1 MRFETGILLV
11 LILAVWMG
19 TVELYKKW
27 HQETVKYQ
35 KQLIVIHNE
44 RNEMIKKG
52 FNRGQKNSMGT
63 NDCRKYSD

>member
-11 LILAVWMG
+11 LILAVWVG
-19 TVELYKKW
+19 TVGLFKNW

-52 FNRGQKNSMGT
+52 FNREPRNNMGT
-63 NDCRKYSD
+63 NDCCRHCN